1 MPHGK
6 GPASENDDLAAR
18 NEEGRLCWCLPHD
31 GLGNLGS
38 SQIYGENDKHVGLT
52 QTHPAQQRDL
62 KDLKGK
68 WWVQT
73 YRLNTTWRQGRG
85 TSGKEIRISSSHGTS
100 QDGRATKL
108 WVPSLSIRLN
118 LTSVRSCH
126 GRRKQCTP
134 KNHPQRGQ
142 LTSCPAGRRHFSNPN
157 WLNRKFCWSRSHV
170 LDSERYLKIPIVNI
184 IMQIWGFVWK
194 LGRP

>member
-1 MPHGK
+1 MSATWWPWQ
-6 GPASENDDLAAR
+6 SWQL
-18 NEEGRLCWCLPHD
+18 
-31 GLGNLGS
+31 
-38 SQIYGENDKHVGLT
+38 IYGENDKHVGLT

-73 YRLNTTWRQGRG
+73 YRLNTTWRRGRE
-85 TSGKEIRISSSHGTS
+85 TSGNVSSSHGTS

-170 LDSERYLKIPIVNI
+170 LDSEKIPEKFNLCLRGGLGWWFGSLGID
-184 IMQIWGFVWK
+184 GFVNLEKTKNIKPCKQWNRWK
-194 LGRP
+194 